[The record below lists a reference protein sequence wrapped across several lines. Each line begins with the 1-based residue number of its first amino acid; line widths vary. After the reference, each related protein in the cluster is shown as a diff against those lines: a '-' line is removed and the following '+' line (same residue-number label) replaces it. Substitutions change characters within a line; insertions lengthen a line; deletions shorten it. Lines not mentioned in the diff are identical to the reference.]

1 MKEYLNK
8 VEIRFGDDKKYK
20 ANFNDYFENDYY
32 LVADKELVAQEL
44 GRKIIDD
51 FGNTIYRNDEE
62 FKNEE
67 ILQLID
73 EEFLDDIRCNIY
85 DLVEEYLINNL

>member
-1 MKEYLNK
+1 MKKYLNK
-8 VEIRFGDDKKYK
+8 VEITFGDDKKYK
-20 ANFNDYFENDYY
+20 ANFNNYFENDYY
-32 LVADKELVAQEL
+32 LVADKELIAQEL
-44 GRKIIDD
+44 GRKIIDN
-51 FGNTIYRNDEE
+51 FGNTIYRDNEE
-62 FKNEE
+62 FDNGE

>member
-8 VEIRFGDDKKYK
+8 VEITFGDDKKYK
-20 ANFNDYFENDYY
+20 ANFNHYFENDYY
-32 LVADKELVAQEL
+32 LVADKELIAQEL
-44 GRKIIDD
+44 GRKIINN

-62 FKNEE
+62 FENGE